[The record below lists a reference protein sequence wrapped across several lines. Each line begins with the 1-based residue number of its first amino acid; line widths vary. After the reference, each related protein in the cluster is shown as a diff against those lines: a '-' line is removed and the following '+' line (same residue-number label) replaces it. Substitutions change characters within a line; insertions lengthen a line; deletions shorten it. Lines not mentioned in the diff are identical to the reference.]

1 MPSTFRSAA
10 SRVPAPAAP
19 TPAVPASQVPFARR
33 ALAVLMASSV
43 SFAGLVQAQ
52 STPGVVTDIP
62 PSGRAA
68 APVNGYAENLKPR
81 VRAAAATQPYA
92 PVKMGDDQAHI
103 PEIEMFVGESRVFPA
118 PGVARI
124 AVGNGSLMTAAA
136 LDGKEVILFA
146 NGVGTSSLFIWNEDG
161 RYQRVKVNI
170 VPGDTSRYAREIA
183 AFLTAIPNARASV
196 IGDKVIVEGDQLS
209 DADLAKIGQLSKIY
223 PQIVNFTNPVGWDQ
237 MVLIDVKVVEFPV
250 SYLREV
256 GLKWTPVGGAAIGA
270 IWSPGRRG
278 SAGPYQINIQTG
290 EGNPAPITNPEG
302 SGGVVLPNGLNVL
315 SAINM
320 GLNAQLNLLAQE
332 GKTTILAEPQL
343 STRNGSSAKFLAGG
357 EYPYVVSTTN
367 GPTVQFKPYGVRL
380 DIAPRVDRHGVIRAD
395 VTTEV
400 SQIDQSVST
409 IAGPGLL
416 TRKTEATFNVKSG
429 ETIVL
434 SGLIQRETS
443 NAVDKV
449 PVLGDIPI
457 LGALFRSKRFQNKE
471 TELVVFLTPTVVDS
485 RTPALV
491 DRVERTNERLRGRL
505 SDAPHLSDPLQ
516 PGRDPSRM
524 VEPAA
529 IKPVISS
536 DSVAPST
543 EASQTAPSAAATAG
557 ATAAPHAAPAA
568 MATSPLTSSAPGAS
582 TGSALRVMLDGLTLR
597 AEPNAS
603 GAALLQLGK
612 GAIVSMGSADPQPPG
627 VGTWRQVNVG
637 SLTGWVAARWLQPA
651 VAPGPGRAGN
661 LVAPAGPYAARD
673 QQGRPVGLARGDGA
687 GQWVASTPDDALLT
701 PAEPGAAEPMLRYRV
716 ALDRL
721 ALRVTPDINAPV
733 VAHLGV
739 GQIVVPLP
747 QAPRGAWRAVQAGS
761 QRGWVAAQWLMPQGN
776 QP

>member
-1 MPSTFRSAA
+1 MRLLA
-10 SRVPAPAAP
+10 SIVASSIAWTGVAQAQGI
-19 TPAVPASQVPFARR
+19 TPA
-33 ALAVLMASSV
+33 
-43 SFAGLVQAQ
+43 
-52 STPGVVTDIP
+52 VVTDIP
-62 PSGRAA
+62 PPARQP
-68 APVNGYAENLKPR
+68 APVNGYGENLKPR
-81 VRAAAATQPYA
+81 ARAVVSPQPYT
-92 PVKMGDDQAHI
+92 PVRMGEDQAHI

-209 DADLAKIGQLSKIY
+209 DADLARIAQLGKIY

-250 SYLREV
+250 NYLREV
-256 GLKWTPVGGAAIGA
+256 GLKWTPVGGAAVGA

-278 SAGPYQINIQTG
+278 HAGPYQIDIRTG
-290 EGNPAPITNPEG
+290 EGNPPPITNPDG
-302 SGGVVLPNGLNVL
+302 NGGVVLPRGLNVL
-315 SAINM
+315 SAINL

-416 TRKTEATFNVKSG
+416 TRKTEATFNVQSG

-443 NAVDKV
+443 HAVDKV
-449 PVLGDIPI
+449 PLLGDIPI
-457 LGALFRSKRFQNKE
+457 LGALFRSKRYQNKE

-485 RTPALV
+485 RTPALAE
-491 DRVERTNERLRGRL
+491 RVERTNERLRDRL
-505 SDAPHLSDPLQ
+505 GEAPHIGEPLQ
-516 PGRDPSRM
+516 PGRQPGQVADP
-524 VEPAA
+524 A
-529 IKPVISS
+529 PVKTVVSS
-536 DSVAPST
+536 DSLQAAPVDPAPAPAVAAPSLPQD
-543 EASQTAPSAAATAG
+543 SV
-557 ATAAPHAAPAA
+557 AAPAA
-568 MATSPLTSSAPGAS
+568 PAAAS
-582 TGSALRVMLDGLTLR
+582 RGSALRVMMDGLALR
-597 AEPNAS
+597 AEPQGDAPV
-603 GAALLQLGK
+603 LLQLGK
-612 GAIVSMGSADPQPPG
+612 GAIVLLGDADPQPPG
-627 VGTWRQVNVG
+627 AGTWRQVTVG
-637 SLTGWVAARWLQPA
+637 GLTGWVAARWLQPVA
-651 VAPGPGRAGN
+651 ASPIGRGVAPAA

-673 QQGRPVGLARGDGA
+673 QQGRPVGVARRDGA
-687 GQWVASTPDDALLT
+687 GQWVASTPQAALT
-701 PAEPGAAEPMLRYRV
+701 PDASAGTEPGERYRV

-733 VAHLGV
+733 VAHVGV
-739 GQIVVPLP
+739 GQVVTALP
-747 QAPRGAWRAVQAGS
+747 QEPRGAWRAVQHGLHT
-761 QRGWVAAQWLMPQGN
+761 GWVAAQWLVPDDI